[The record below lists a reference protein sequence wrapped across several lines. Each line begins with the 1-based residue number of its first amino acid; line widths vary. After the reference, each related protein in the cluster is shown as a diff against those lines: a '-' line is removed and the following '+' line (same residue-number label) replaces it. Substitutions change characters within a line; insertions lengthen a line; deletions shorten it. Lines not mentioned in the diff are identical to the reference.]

1 MINLSQR
8 MVALGT
14 AKSEIRE
21 AFAFAQ
27 ARAAA
32 VGPEQ
37 VDDFSIGN
45 PSVPAP
51 DTVKELV
58 HQLMDSVD
66 PVKLHG
72 YTPAQ
77 GEASVRQALA
87 DDLNRRYGHSLHGR
101 TTSISP
107 PGRRGPSAAPC
118 PPWAAQGISSSP
130 LRPISRSIRSLWR
143 APGPSWWRCRPG
155 WEDFQIDF
163 AALEAALS
171 PQVKGVIINSP
182 NNPTGVVYSQETI
195 RRLAQ
200 MLREK
205 SGPTVIPS
213 G

>member
-87 DDLNRRYGHSLHGR
+87 DDLNRRYGTAYTADHFYLTAGAAGLPRGSVPHLCALF
-101 TTSISP
+101 
-107 PGRRGPSAAPC
+107 PG
-118 PPWAAQGISSSP
+118 
-130 LRPISRSIRSLWR
+130 
-143 APGPSWWRCRPG
+143 
-155 WEDFQIDF
+155 
-163 AALEAALS
+163 
-171 PQVKGVIINSP
+171 V
-182 NNPTGVVYSQETI
+182 
-195 RRLAQ
+195 
-200 MLREK
+200 
-205 SGPTVIPS
+205 
-213 G
+213 

>member
-1 MINLSQR
+1 MGKLSAGGGGRKNHFSIPLGLDRHCFPAGFVIYCNHIDYSTPRREVPYDMINLSQR

-58 HQLMDSVD
+58 HQLMDTVD

-87 DDLNRRYGHSLHGR
+87 DDLNRRYGTGYTADHFYLTAG
-101 TTSISP
+101 
-107 PGRRGPSAAPC
+107 AA
-118 PPWAAQGISSSP
+118 G
-130 LRPISRSIRSLWR
+130 
-143 APGPSWWRCRPG
+143 
-155 WEDFQIDF
+155 
-163 AALEAALS
+163 ALCCALS
-171 PQVKGVIINSP
+171 ALGCPGDQFLTFAP
-182 NNPTGVVYSQETI
+182 YFPEY
-195 RRLAQ
+195 
-200 MLREK
+200 
-205 SGPTVIPS
+205 
-213 G
+213 

>member
-27 ARAAA
+27 PGPRRWGRSRWMIFHRKSQCAR
-32 VGPEQ
+32 
-37 VDDFSIGN
+37 
-45 PSVPAP
+45 P

-87 DDLNRRYGHSLHGR
+87 DRPQPPVRHSLHGR
-101 TTSISP
+101 THFYLTAGAAGALCCALSALGCPGDQFLTFAPYFPEYKVFVESAGAQLVAVPAGWRTFRLTLPPWRPPSP
-107 PGRRGPSAAPC
+107 PR
-118 PPWAAQGISSSP
+118 
-130 LRPISRSIRSLWR
+130 
-143 APGPSWWRCRPG
+143 
-155 WEDFQIDF
+155 
-163 AALEAALS
+163 
-171 PQVKGVIINSP
+171 
-182 NNPTGVVYSQETI
+182 
-195 RRLAQ
+195 
-200 MLREK
+200 
-205 SGPTVIPS
+205 
-213 G
+213 

>member
-87 DDLNRRYGHSLHGR
+87 DDLNRRYG
-101 TTSISP
+101 T
-107 PGRRGPSAAPC
+107 
-118 PPWAAQGISSSP
+118 
-130 LRPISRSIRSLWR
+130 

-155 WEDFQIDF
+155 WRTFR
-163 AALEAALS
+163 LTLPPWRPPS
-171 PQVKGVIINSP
+171 PP
-182 NNPTGVVYSQETI
+182 
-195 RRLAQ
+195 R
-200 MLREK
+200 
-205 SGPTVIPS
+205 
-213 G
+213 

>member
-1 MINLSQR
+1 M
-8 MVALGT
+8 
-14 AKSEIRE
+14 
-21 AFAFAQ
+21 AFAQ

-87 DDLNRRYGHSLHGR
+87 DDLNRRYGTAYTAGPLLSH
-101 TTSISP
+101 
-107 PGRRGPSAAPC
+107 RRGGGGPL
-118 PPWAAQGISSSP
+118 
-130 LRPISRSIRSLWR
+130 LRPV
-143 APGPSWWRCRPG
+143 RPG
-155 WEDFQIDF
+155 LPRGSVPHLC
-163 AALEAALS
+163 ALF
-171 PQVKGVIINSP
+171 PGV
-182 NNPTGVVYSQETI
+182 
-195 RRLAQ
+195 
-200 MLREK
+200 
-205 SGPTVIPS
+205 
-213 G
+213 

>member
-1 MINLSQR
+1 

-58 HQLMDSVD
+58 HQLMDTVD

-87 DDLNRRYGHSLHGR
+87 DRPQPPVRHRLHGGPLL
-101 TTSISP
+101 SH
-107 PGRRGPSAAPC
+107 RRGGGGPL
-118 PPWAAQGISSSP
+118 
-130 LRPISRSIRSLWR
+130 LRPV
-143 APGPSWWRCRPG
+143 RPG
-155 WEDFQIDF
+155 LPRGSVPHLC
-163 AALEAALS
+163 ALF
-171 PQVKGVIINSP
+171 PGV
-182 NNPTGVVYSQETI
+182 
-195 RRLAQ
+195 
-200 MLREK
+200 
-205 SGPTVIPS
+205 
-213 G
+213 